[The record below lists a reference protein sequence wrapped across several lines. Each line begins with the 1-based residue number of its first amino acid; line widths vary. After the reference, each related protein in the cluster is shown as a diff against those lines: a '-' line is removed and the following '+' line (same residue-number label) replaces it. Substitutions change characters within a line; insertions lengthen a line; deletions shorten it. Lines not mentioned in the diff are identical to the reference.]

1 MLKRPLLVIV
11 KVKKKKKQPLIKND
25 TYVIIDLF
33 SKNISPH
40 VASE

>member
-11 KVKKKKKQPLIKND
+11 KVKKKKKKTLIKND

-33 SKNISPH
+33 SKNISAH